1 LPDAKVARSRA
12 SVSGIFVVMV
22 ASRRSP
28 SPLDLQRYHRPGW
41 LGAVHQPQ
49 NAGSRAAGIGMTVTV
64 RKVYEGKVL
73 RLNIERV
80 TLPNGAV
87 AELEI
92 AHHPGGACIVAL
104 DRDGCVCLL
113 RQFRHAAG
121 GWITELPA
129 GKLDERE
136 PPLDCARRELA
147 EETGMTAGQWD
158 DLGHF
163 FSSPGVF
170 TEVIH
175 VFLARGLTPCES
187 APEQHE
193 VFEAHWLPLEQAL
206 AQASDGRLQDAK
218 TITGLLWAATRLRQE
233 RPDGRPQGPGM

>member
-1 LPDAKVARSRA
+1 
-12 SVSGIFVVMV
+12 MV

-41 LGAVHQPQ
+41 HGAVHQPQ
-49 NAGSRAAGIGMTVTV
+49 NAGPRTAGTGMTVTV
-64 RKVYEGKVL
+64 RKVYEGRVL

-104 DRDGCVCLL
+104 DQDGCVCLL

-129 GKLDERE
+129 GKLDGRE
-136 PPLDCARRELA
+136 PPLVCARRELA

-175 VFLARGLTPCES
+175 VFLARGLVLCAA

-193 VFEAHWLPLEQAL
+193 VLEVHWLPLEQAL
-206 AQASDGRLQDAK
+206 AQASDGSLQDAK
-218 TITGLLWAATRLRQE
+218 TITGLLWAATRIRQE
-233 RPDGRPQGPGM
+233 QQHGRPQGRGL